1 MRKVFFLLLILLA
14 VACEKNEYQIF
25 GTGTFEAT
33 EILISAQT
41 PGQLQSVD
49 FEEGQ
54 SVTAGQVLARIDVEK
69 ISFQQQQVDAMLTEA
84 QLSLALAIEQE
95 KQARIQYEN
104 LKTRLDRFTN
114 LLKENSIP
122 QQQYDDLKSQF
133 EIAERNLKSARLK
146 SQTVATKQAQ
156 LDAQKSLL
164 DRQLKDGTI
173 TAPTD
178 GTILQQLKE
187 TGEVVGL
194 GTPVAQLANL
204 TEMEI
209 TTYVAGTDLGK
220 IKVGETLSIQVDAFP
235 EKVFEGRISWISPK
249 AEFTPKNV
257 QTKEARTHLVYAV
270 KLKVAN
276 PNGELKIG
284 MPADIFRR

>member
-1 MRKVFFLLLILLA
+1 MRKFFLLLLLLA

-33 EILISAQT
+33 EILVSAQT
-41 PGQLQSVD
+41 PGQILSVD

-54 SVTAGQVLARIDVEK
+54 AVTAGQVLARIDVEK
-69 ISFQQQQVDAMLTEA
+69 ISLQQQQVEAMLTEA
-84 QLSLALAIEQE
+84 KLTVALALEQE

-104 LKTRLDRFTN
+104 LKTRFDRFTN
-114 LLKENSIP
+114 LINENSIP
-122 QQQYDDLKSQF
+122 RQQYDDLKSQF

-146 SQTVATKQAQ
+146 SQTVATKLEQMA
-156 LDAQKSLL
+156 AQKSLL

-187 TGEVVGL
+187 AGEVVGL

-204 TEMEI
+204 AEMEI
-209 TTYVAGTDLGK
+209 TTYVAETDLGK

-257 QTKEARTHLVYAV
+257 QTKEARTNLVYAV

-276 PNGELKIG
+276 PHGELKIG

>member
-1 MRKVFFLLLILLA
+1 MRKVSFLLFILLA

-41 PGQLQSVD
+41 PGQLLSVD

-84 QLSLALAIEQE
+84 RLSLALAIEQE
-95 KQARIQYEN
+95 KQARIQYDN

-173 TAPTD
+173 TTPTD
-178 GTILQQLKE
+178 GTILQRLKE

-204 TEMEI
+204 AEMEI

-235 EKVFEGRISWISPK
+235 EKVFNGRISWISPK

-257 QTKEARTHLVYAV
+257 QTKEARTNLVYAV

>member
-1 MRKVFFLLLILLA
+1 MRIVYWLFFLLPAL
-14 VACEKNEYQIF
+14 ACEKNDYQIF

-41 PGQLQSVD
+41 PGQLLSVD

-54 SVTAGQVLARIDVEK
+54 TVTAGQVLARIDVEK
-69 ISFQQQQVDAMLTEA
+69 ISLQQQQIDAMLEEVE
-84 QLSLALAIEQE
+84 LSAALATEQE

-104 LKTRLDRFTN
+104 LKTRFDRFTN

-122 QQQYDDLKSQF
+122 QQQYDDLKSQL
-133 EIAERNLKSARLK
+133 EIAERNLKSVRLK
-146 SQTVATKQAQ
+146 SQTVTTKQQQ
-156 LDAQKSLL
+156 LDAQNALL
-164 DRQLKDGTI
+164 ARQLKDGII
-173 TAPTD
+173 TAPAD
-178 GTILQQLKE
+178 GTILQQLKQA
-187 TGEVVGL
+187 GEVVGM

-204 TEMEI
+204 AEMEI
-209 TTYVAGTDLGK
+209 TTYVAETDLGK
-220 IKVGETLSIQVDAFP
+220 IKVGEALSIQVDAFP
-235 EKVFEGRISWISPK
+235 EKLFTGRISWISPK

-257 QTKEARTHLVYAV
+257 QTKEARTNLVYAI